1 MNKAASGLLAAAATL
16 AMAGSAQAQIV
27 PNLTPFSVEARA
39 GAAFPTGDAGD
50 VLDTGFTL
58 GADVSVNV
66 LPMVALYGGYSR
78 TSFGIADTDENATI
92 SGFDVGA
99 RLEVPT
105 PLIPIDPWIKA
116 GAVFHQVDVG
126 DEDSERETGYEVG
139 AGVGFGMIPKVTITP
154 AITYTDIGGDIDI
167 QHVRAELGVRVR
179 I

>member
-27 PNLTPFSVEARA
+27 PNLTPFSVEGRV
-39 GAAFPTGDAGD
+39 GAAFPNGDAGD
-50 VLDTGFTL
+50 VLDTGFTF

-66 LPMVALYGGYSR
+66 MPMVALYGGYSR
-78 TSFGIADTDENATI
+78 TSFGITDTDENATL

-99 RLEVPT
+99 RLEIPT

-116 GAVFHQVDVG
+116 GAVFHQLEIA
-126 DEDSERETGYEVG
+126 DESSDRETGYEVG

-154 AITYTDIGGDIDI
+154 AVTYTSVGGDIDV
-167 QHVRAELGVRVR
+167 QHVRAEVGVRVR